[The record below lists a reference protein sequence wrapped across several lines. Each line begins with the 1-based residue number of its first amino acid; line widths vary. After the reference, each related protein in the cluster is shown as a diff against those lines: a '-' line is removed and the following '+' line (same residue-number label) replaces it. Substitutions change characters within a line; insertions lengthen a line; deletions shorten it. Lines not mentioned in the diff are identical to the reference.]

1 MKKRVIVIGAGAG
14 GMMAAGRAAES
25 GAEVLLLEKTERPG
39 KKILISGNGRCNLS
53 NTCNL
58 KTFIKQFGPNGSF
71 LSAVFDRF
79 FRDEL
84 LSFLRRYGVETV
96 TKYGNKIYPAS
107 QNAREIVR
115 VFVNYLDAN
124 HVTIKYNTAVNHILI
139 ENNQV
144 IGVQTITDTY
154 HCDAV
159 ILATGGASHPQTG
172 STGDGYRIAK
182 ELGHT
187 IIRLRP
193 GLVPLVVEETALAKG
208 MMGSSLH
215 NVKLTAFQ
223 QHADEIDP
231 LQVPSRDSGRGIK
244 GPKPLLPVIE
254 SRTGDAMITHF
265 GLSGPIALEMSLA
278 IIDAL
283 EYGPVG
289 VSIDLKPEISSMEL
303 ISKLQLQF
311 KLHSKRTYQ
320 TIMQSFLS
328 HKMIEPFVAL
338 SGVPGEKTANHI
350 NSLETER
357 IGGLLKSL
365 RFNIKGPY
373 SMSTAMVT
381 AGGLALDEIDSQT
394 MASKL
399 VNGLYFCGEVLDLD
413 ANTGGYNLQAAF
425 STGWVA
431 GEEAAKSSN
440 HGETIADLLTT

>member
-14 GMMAAGRAAES
+14 GMMAAGRAAAL
-25 GAEVLLLEKTERPG
+25 GADVLLLEKTERPG

-53 NTCNL
+53 NTCDL
-58 KTFIKQFGPNGSF
+58 DIFIHQYGHNGRF
-71 LSAVFDRF
+71 LSAVFRRF

-96 TKYGNKIYPAS
+96 VKYGSKIYPAS

-115 VFVNYLDAN
+115 VFVNYLEDN
-124 HVTIKYNTAVNHILI
+124 HVTVKLNNAVNHILV

-154 HCDAV
+154 PCDAV

-172 STGDGYRIAK
+172 STGDGYRISK
-182 ELGHT
+182 ELGHM

-193 GLVPLVVEETALAKG
+193 GLVPLVVEETELAKS

-215 NVKLTAFQ
+215 NVRLTSFQ
-223 QHADEIDP
+223 RRADEIDP
-231 LQVPSRDSGRGIK
+231 RKVPSVDSGRGIK
-244 GPKPLLPVIE
+244 GPKPHLPVIE

-283 EYGPVG
+283 QNGPVS
-289 VSIDLKPEISSMEL
+289 VSIDLKPEISKSEL

-328 HKMIEPFVAL
+328 HKMVGPFIVL
-338 SGVPGEKTANHI
+338 SGMPGEKTGNQI
-350 NSLETER
+350 NALERER
-357 IGGLLKSL
+357 IAGLLKSL

-381 AGGLALDEIDSQT
+381 AGGLSLDQIDSQT

-399 VNGLYFCGEVLDLD
+399 VKGLYFCGEVLDID

-431 GEEAAKSSN
+431 GEEAAK
-440 HGETIADLLTT
+440 

>member
-1 MKKRVIVIGAGAG
+1 MGKKVVVIGAGAA
-14 GMMAAGRAAES
+14 GMMAAGRAAEL

-53 NTCNL
+53 NTCDME
-58 KTFIKQFGPNGSF
+58 TFIHQYGPNGRF
-71 LSAVFDRF
+71 LSAVFQRF
-79 FRDEL
+79 FREEL
-84 LSFLRRYGVETV
+84 LVFLRRYGVETV
-96 TKYGNKIYPAS
+96 VKYGSKIYPAS

-115 VFVNYLDAN
+115 VFVEYLEDN
-124 HVTIKYNTAVNHILI
+124 HVTVKYNTPVNNILV
-139 ENNQV
+139 ENNRV

-154 HCDAV
+154 PCDAV

-193 GLVPLVVEETALAKG
+193 GLVPLVVAETELAAS

-215 NVKLTAFQ
+215 NVRLTAFKQ
-223 QHADEIDP
+223 PADAIDT
-231 LQVPSRDSGRGIK
+231 LQVPSRDTGRGIR
-244 GPKPLLPVIE
+244 GPKPRLPVIE
-254 SRTGDAMITHF
+254 SRLGDLMVTHF

-283 EYGPVG
+283 ENGPVG
-289 VSIDLKPEISSMEL
+289 VSIDLKPEISKQEL
-303 ISKLQLQF
+303 ISRLRQQFQL
-311 KLHSKRTYQ
+311 HGKRTYQ

-328 HKMIEPFVAL
+328 HKLIEPFVKL
-338 SGVPGEKTANHI
+338 SGIPAEKTANHI
-350 NSLETER
+350 TVFETEH
-357 IGGLLKSL
+357 IAGLLKSL

-381 AGGLALDEIDSQT
+381 AGGLSLNEIDSRT
-394 MASKL
+394 MASIL
-399 VNGLYFCGEVLDLD
+399 VNGLYFCGEVLDID

-425 STGWVA
+425 STGRVS
-431 GEEAAKSSN
+431 GEEAAK
-440 HGETIADLLTT
+440 

>member
-25 GAEVLLLEKTERPG
+25 GADVLLLEKTERPG
-39 KKILISGNGRCNLS
+39 KKILIGGNGRCNLS
-53 NTCNL
+53 NTCDL
-58 KTFIKQFGPNGSF
+58 ETFIKQFGPNGSF
-71 LSAVFDRF
+71 LSAVFNRF

-84 LSFLRRYGVETV
+84 LLFLHQRGVETV
-96 TKYGNKIYPAS
+96 TKYGSKIYPAS

-115 VFVNYLDAN
+115 VFVNYLEDN
-124 HVTIKYNTAVNHILI
+124 SVTIKYNTAVNHILV
-139 ENNQV
+139 ENNQI

-154 HCDAV
+154 HCDTV

-172 STGDGYRIAK
+172 STGDGYRIAQ

-193 GLVPLVVEETALAKG
+193 GLVPLVVEETELAKS

-215 NVKLTAFQ
+215 NVRLTAFQ
-223 QHADEIDP
+223 QRADTIDP
-231 LQVPSRDSGRGIK
+231 LLVPPHDAGRGVK
-244 GPKPLLPVIE
+244 GPKPHLPVIE
-254 SRTGDAMITHF
+254 NRTGDAMITHF
-265 GLSGPIALEMSLA
+265 GLSGPIVLEMSLA

-283 EYGPVG
+283 QNGPVS
-289 VSIDLKPEISSMEL
+289 VSIDLKPEISKSEL

-338 SGVPGEKTANHI
+338 SCIPGEKTGNQI
-350 NSLETER
+350 NMLERER
-357 IGGLLKSL
+357 IAGLLKSL

-381 AGGLALDEIDSQT
+381 AGGLSLDEIDSQT

-399 VNGLYFCGEVLDLD
+399 VNGLYFCGEVLDID

-431 GEEAAKSSN
+431 GEEAAK
-440 HGETIADLLTT
+440 

>member
-1 MKKRVIVIGAGAG
+1 VGIFKLKKRIVVIGAGAA
-14 GMMAAGRAAES
+14 GMMAAGRAAET
-25 GAEVLLLEKTERPG
+25 GADVLLLEKTERPG

-53 NTCNL
+53 NTCDL
-58 KTFIKQFGPNGSF
+58 ETFILQYGPNGRF
-71 LSAVFDRF
+71 LSSVFRRF
-79 FRDEL
+79 FRDDL
-84 LSFLRRYGVETV
+84 ISFLHRYDVETV
-96 TKYGNKIYPAS
+96 VKYGNKIYPAS

-115 VFVNYLDAN
+115 VFVSYLEDN
-124 HVTIKYNTAVNHILI
+124 NVTIKYNTAVNHILV
-139 ENNQV
+139 ETNSV

-154 HCDAV
+154 PCDAV

-193 GLVPLVVEETALAKG
+193 GLVPLVVEETELAKS

-215 NVKLTAFQ
+215 NVRLTAFQ
-223 QHADEIDP
+223 QRADAIDRG
-231 LQVPSRDSGRGIK
+231 LVPTSDTGRGIK
-244 GPKPLLPVIE
+244 GPKPRLPVIE
-254 SRTGDAMITHF
+254 SRFGDLMVTHF

-283 EYGPVG
+283 EKGPVG
-289 VSIDLKPEISSMEL
+289 VSIDLKPEISSTGL
-303 ISKLQLQF
+303 ASRLQQQF
-311 KLHSKRTYQ
+311 QLHGKRTYQ

-350 NSLETER
+350 SMSETNR
-357 IGGLLKSL
+357 IAALLKSL
-365 RFNIKGPY
+365 RFNINGPY

-381 AGGLALDEIDSQT
+381 AGGLSLDEIDPQT

-399 VNGLYFCGEVLDLD
+399 VKGLYLCGEVLDID

-425 STGWVA
+425 STGWVS
-431 GEEAAKSSN
+431 GEEAAK
-440 HGETIADLLTT
+440 